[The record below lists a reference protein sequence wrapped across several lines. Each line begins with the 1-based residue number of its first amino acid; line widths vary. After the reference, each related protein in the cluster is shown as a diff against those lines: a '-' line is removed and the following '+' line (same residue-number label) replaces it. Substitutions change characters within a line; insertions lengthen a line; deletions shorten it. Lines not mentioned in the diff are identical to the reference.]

1 MIVKQSQIIFFFF
14 FFHWLKDVDEKL
26 KHEIDFFM
34 KNNRSLA
41 EDKIKNEMKQWL
53 SKYKHGK
60 NIHKHHIQENE

>member
-14 FFHWLKDVDEKL
+14 FFFHWLKDIDEKL

-41 EDKIKNEMKQWL
+41 EDKIKNEMKQ
-53 SKYKHGK
+53 
-60 NIHKHHIQENE
+60 